1 MAMAVVVMI
10 VIVVVVVMVPILV
23 MENVKCVGDDENVRM
38 NVLGMVRID
47 NDHDVDKKGGFVI
60 IFVDANSLIIIFI
73 MVVIFL
79 KITYTIIYVSSS
91 LSHLLLLS

>member
-1 MAMAVVVMI
+1 MV
-10 VIVVVVVMVPILV
+10 VIVVVVVMVPNLV

-47 NDHDVDKKGGFVI
+47 NDHDVDKENGGFVI
-60 IFVDANSLIIIFI
+60 IFVDVNSLIIIFI

-79 KITYTIIYVSSS
+79 KITYTVIYVSSS